1 MYGKIDLMSAVKS
14 QTKPGTWYRI
24 IRAILRPPLMLL
36 TKRDWR
42 GGENLQQ
49 PGGAILAMNHMSWFD
64 PLAAA
69 HFCNDNGRPVRFL
82 AKAEIFK
89 IPVLGRMLKSAGQI
103 PVHRGSAD
111 ASSSLHSAI
120 EAVNNG
126 ECVVIYPEG
135 TLTRDPELWPMT
147 AKSGVARIA
156 LTTGA
161 PVIPAAQWGPQEVL
175 PPYGSKFPKFFP
187 RKTMHV
193 LAGPAVN
200 LDDLRA
206 KPITAETLK
215 EATARVMSAI
225 TDLLAQ
231 IRQEQPPATVFDRR
245 IALTKKNQEPKGD
258 A

>member
-1 MYGKIDLMSAVKS
+1 MSAVKP
-14 QTKPGTWYRI
+14 QTKPGVWYRI
-24 IRAILRPPLMLL
+24 VRGILRPPLMVL

-49 PGGAILAMNHMSWFD
+49 PGGVILAMNHMSWFD
-64 PLAAA
+64 PLVAA

-82 AKAEIFK
+82 AKAELFK
-89 IPVLGRMLKSAGQI
+89 VPVLGKVLKSAGQI

-111 ASSSLHSAI
+111 AASSLHSAI
-120 EAVNNG
+120 DAVNNG

-135 TLTRDPELWPMT
+135 TLTRDPDLWPMV

-175 PPYGSKFPKFFP
+175 APYGSKVPKFFP
-187 RKTMHV
+187 RKTMQV
-193 LAGPAVN
+193 WAGPAVN
-200 LDDLRA
+200 LDDLRDQ
-206 KPITAETLK
+206 PITTEVLK
-215 EATARVMSAI
+215 EATARVMVAI

-231 IRQEQPPATVFDRR
+231 IRHEAPPATVFDRR
-245 IALTKKNQEPKGD
+245 IALEKKNQDGKGD
-258 A
+258 AS